1 MKRTSLR
8 EQIFKILFRVE
19 FNKPD
24 EMPKQEEYFFDAGD
38 IEVTD
43 EDKKYIT
50 TKTNKI
56 IEKIPEL
63 DKVLSEHMTG
73 WTLDRVGRAE
83 LTILRLGAYEILYDE
98 DIPDKVAISE
108 AVELAKR
115 FGDENAASFVNG
127 VLARIVPGQEKKKDQ
142 PAKQKTSVARKKK
155 EESSGAVIKV
165 VSTKSAGHKAK

>member
-19 FNKPD
+19 FNTPD
-24 EMPKQEEYFFDAGD
+24 EMPAQEELFFDAGD

-43 EDKKYIT
+43 EDRAYIT
-50 TKTNKI
+50 DKTNRI
-56 IEKIPEL
+56 IKKIPEL

-73 WTLDRVGRAE
+73 WTLDRIGRAE
-83 LTILRLGAYEILYDE
+83 LTILRLGAYEILFDE

-115 FGDENAASFVNG
+115 FGSDNAASFVNG
-127 VLARIVPGQEKKKDQ
+127 VLAKIVPGSEMRKK
-142 PAKQKTSVARKKK
+142 PENRKTSVAARKK
-155 EESSGAVIKV
+155 EEASGAVIRV
-165 VSTKSAGHKAK
+165 VSAKNTESRKK